1 MLEWW
6 RQCRVP
12 FWLSTAYF
20 IASCLFFHVVTA
32 LTLGDWS
39 IGLLSESSCVW
50 DCKWYASIVDLDYMT
65 ERSVFPENNDMA
77 NWAFFPAFPLAAK
90 GVQLLLGTPTW
101 AALLITSKLFL
112 WSAIFLFVLAA
123 TKRFGTQAGPLA
135 ATLVAFNPYLVYGHV
150 GYTESLFFTLT
161 VLGFLLLWQDKWL
174 ATGWIT
180 AVLSAT
186 RLVGGGM
193 IFALLFAQI
202 RKRAFSGSWEQKS
215 WAGLALFLCPLG
227 AALFVAHLH
236 FRMGDALAFMNVQI
250 AWGRSFQIPLDALI
264 CALLRFNNDTYFGL
278 CAIAGLAMV
287 VWLYRRQQV
296 EEALFLGISIMIPL
310 MSNVMSMPR
319 YVFWQFPFLWG
330 VLQLSFRYPLFKKV
344 YLSASVAMAI
354 AMVALWYCDNVFVV

>member
-1 MLEWW
+1 MREWW
-6 RQCRVP
+6 HKLRGP
-12 FWLSTAYF
+12 LGISTAYF
-20 IASCLFFHVVTA
+20 LASCLFFHVVTA
-32 LTLGDWS
+32 LTLGDLG

-50 DCKWYASIVDLDYMT
+50 DCKWYASIVDLGYMT

-90 GVQLLLGTPTW
+90 GIQLLFDTPAW

-123 TKRFGTQAGPLA
+123 TQRFGAQAGPLA

-150 GYTESLFFTLT
+150 GYTESLYFTLT
-161 VLGFLLLWQDKWL
+161 VLGFLFLWKDKWL
-174 ATGWIT
+174 ATGLIT
-180 AVLSAT
+180 ALLSAT

-193 IFALLFAQI
+193 VFSLLLAQI
-202 RKRAFSGSWEQKS
+202 RKRAFSGSWEEKS
-215 WAGLALFLCPLG
+215 GASLALLLCPLG
-227 AALFVAHLH
+227 AALFVTHLH
-236 FRMGDALAFMNVQI
+236 FQMGDALAFMNVQI

-264 CALLRFNNDTYFGL
+264 CALLRFNSDTYFAL
-278 CAIAGLAMV
+278 CAIAGLAMA
-287 VWLYRRQQV
+287 VWLYRRQQF
-296 EEALFLGISIMIPL
+296 EEALFLTVSIMIPL

-354 AMVALWYCDNVFVV
+354 AMVALWYCDIVFVV